1 MIIDT
6 HSHYFPLGLINE
18 ARKGSAFDG
27 LAIIQS
33 GGKELVCH
41 QQGSGYVL
49 AKEFYD
55 LEAKLAGM
63 DELGIEI
70 SILSTAPTL
79 FMYWTDSAD
88 ANCFY

>member
-1 MIIDT
+1 
-6 HSHYFPLGLINE
+6 
-18 ARKGSAFDG
+18 
-27 LAIIQS
+27 
-33 GGKELVCH
+33 
-41 QQGSGYVL
+41 
-49 AKEFYD
+49 
-55 LEAKLAGM
+55 M